1 MNPIFL
7 KAEWRKLLMINY
19 EVDPE
24 VLKPFLPAHTELDL
38 YNGKCLVSIVGFLF
52 LHTEIK
58 GVKIPFHINF
68 EEVNLR
74 FYVTHKTKTGD
85 IKRGTSFIKEIVPK
99 WAITFIANTLY
110 KEKYVT
116 LPMSHSINELNQQL
130 EISYGWKL
138 NTVTNSIFCKTENK
152 SQPIKKNSIEE
163 FITEHY
169 WGYTQL
175 SKTQT
180 SEYAVEHPRWQ
191 TYPIIDF
198 KASINFESLY
208 GKAFSNL
215 IHQIPHSVLLAEG
228 SEIIIRKGKKLL

>member
-1 MNPIFL
+1 MNLVFL

-24 VLKPFLPAHTELDL
+24 ILKPFLPAHTELDL

-52 LHTEIK
+52 LDTKIK
-58 GVKIPFHINF
+58 GIKIPFHVNF

-74 FYVTHKTKTGD
+74 FYITHTD
-85 IKRGTSFIKEIVPK
+85 QDNQVKRGTSFIKEIVPRR
-99 WAITFIANTLY
+99 AITIVANTLY

-116 LPMSHSINELNQQL
+116 LPMSHLLKESTDQL
-130 EISYGWKL
+130 EIGYYWKC
-138 NTVTNSIFCKTENK
+138 NRVTNSMYCKAGNK
-152 SQPIKKNSIEE
+152 LQSIKENSIEE

-180 SEYAVEHPRWQ
+180 SEYAVEHPRWEI
-191 TYPIIDF
+191 YPIIDL

-208 GKAFSNL
+208 GKAFSSLMN
-215 IHQIPHSVLLAEG
+215 QNPHSVLLAEG
-228 SEIIIRKGKKLL
+228 SKIIVRKGKKLS

>member
-1 MNPIFL
+1 MNPVFL

-24 VLKPFLPAHTELDL
+24 ILKSFLPAHTELDL
-38 YNGKCLVSIVGFLF
+38 YNGKCLISIVGFLF
-52 LHTEIK
+52 LDTKIK
-58 GVKIPFHINF
+58 GIKIPFHVNF

-74 FYVTHKTKTGD
+74 FYVTHTAQNKQV
-85 IKRGTSFIKEIVPK
+85 KRGTSFIKEIVPRR
-99 WAITFIANTLY
+99 AITIVANTLY

-116 LPMSHSINELNQQL
+116 LPMSHLLRKSSDIL
-130 EISYGWKL
+130 EVGYYWKC
-138 NTVTNSIFCKTENK
+138 NKITNSIYCKAENK
-152 SQPIKKNSIEE
+152 QQPIKENSIEE

-175 SKTQT
+175 SKLQT
-180 SEYAVEHPRWQ
+180 SEYGVEHPRWK
-191 TYPIIDF
+191 TYPITDF

-215 IHQIPHSVLLAEG
+215 MHQNPHSVLLAEG
-228 SEIIIRKGKKLL
+228 SGIIVRKGKKLS